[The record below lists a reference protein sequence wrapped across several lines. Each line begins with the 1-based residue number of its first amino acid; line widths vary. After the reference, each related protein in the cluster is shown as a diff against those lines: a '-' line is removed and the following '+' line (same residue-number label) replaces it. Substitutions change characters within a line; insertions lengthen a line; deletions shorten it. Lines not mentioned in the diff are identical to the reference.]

1 MESLGLIL
9 IDGFYKDKRIFITG
23 HTGFKGSWLSIW
35 LNMMG
40 ADVIGYALEPYT
52 KRDNYVITK
61 LEEKMTHIIGDI
73 RDYKSLISVFQ
84 KYEPEFVFHLAAQPL
99 VRESYI
105 NPKET
110 YDINIGGLVNLLECC
125 RLTESVKVIVNVTSD
140 KCYENKEWMRGYQEL
155 EAK

>member
-61 LEEKMTHIIGDI
+61 LEKKITHIIGDI

-84 KYEPEFVFHLAAQPL
+84 KYEPEFV
-99 VRESYI
+99 
-105 NPKET
+105 
-110 YDINIGGLVNLLECC
+110 
-125 RLTESVKVIVNVTSD
+125 
-140 KCYENKEWMRGYQEL
+140 
-155 EAK
+155 